1 MIVYCTELFY
11 HMIKYTKHQMETI
24 MPLRGDK
31 IFIETMMLI
40 IIKILFIET
49 IILIRGKEMAVE
61 TIMHIHCNTDI
72 RHKKG
77 HHRFW
82 IGL

>member
-1 MIVYCTELFY
+1 MN
-11 HMIKYTKHQMETI
+11 KYTKHQMETI

-72 RHKKG
+72 QQKKG